1 MKEIARSSSETPI
14 SRPTSSAP
22 TRLRL
27 SAELC
32 ARIRFSPDL
41 RIFRAKGGYA
51 VRRPEPP
58 SVYRVTGVS
67 DLGRSRDA
75 SRAQERRLAQ
85 LLMTVKATIFDVT
98 QIAFM
103 NLNAPR
109 IGSAA

>member
-1 MKEIARSSSETPI
+1 
-14 SRPTSSAP
+14 
-22 TRLRL
+22 
-27 SAELC
+27 
-32 ARIRFSPDL
+32 
-41 RIFRAKGGYA
+41 
-51 VRRPEPP
+51 
-58 SVYRVTGVS
+58 VTGVS

-75 SRAQERRLAQ
+75 SRAQKRQLAQ